1 MREEVAVFFG
11 IAVAVVITITAV
23 AFASRR
29 TKEIRQILAGLA
41 TSAGWSGL
49 RNAFLAAAGVKGT
62 WRSFP
67 VELSYHQRQKGT
79 PERLVLKV
87 RARTDGR
94 LIVKRKFEGF
104 FSNRPL
110 TWFGPPVID
119 LHQPAAAELWV
130 RSDQPALAER
140 LLGDSDLARR
150 LVENLLARFDEVKI
164 DRRGLKIAR
173 ALDERP
179 VRVKYGIGAF
189 SMKFDPSRYESIAR
203 EELALAEALVERLA
217 AMP

>member
-1 MREEVAVFFG
+1 MREEVAVFIG
-11 IAVAVVITITAV
+11 IALAAVIAIVAVASL
-23 AFASRR
+23 SRR
-29 TKEIRQILAGLA
+29 AKAIRQILTGLA

-49 RNAFLAAAGVKGT
+49 RNAFFAAAGVKGI

-67 VELSYHQRQKGT
+67 VSLSYHSRQKST

-104 FSNRPL
+104 FSNRPV
-110 TWFGPPVID
+110 TWFGPPVIE
-119 LHQPAAAELWV
+119 LHQPAAAELWI

-164 DRRGLKIAR
+164 DRRGLKITR

-179 VRVKYGIGAF
+179 VRMKYGIGTF
-189 SMKFDPSRYESIAR
+189 SMKFDPARYEAIAR
-203 EELALAEALVERLA
+203 EELALAEALVEKLA
-217 AMP
+217 AVP